1 MRYGFKGRDAFKQLK
16 KDVYDAQFYEPLE
29 DSPMYNTTRAYGSY
43 FLYEM
48 NNSTKQFKI
57 ATFVNMTS

>member
-1 MRYGFKGRDAFKQLK
+1 MRYGYQGRDAYKEFKR
-16 KDVYDAQFYEPLE
+16 DVYSAQSYEPDF
-29 DSPMYNTTRAYGSY
+29 DSPLYNTTRAYGSY

-57 ATFVNMTS
+57 ATFVNTTS